1 LHLSTLCI
9 SLLNTKQII
18 MKIYLLKNGTEVLR
32 AFEDY
37 DTAVLK
43 KATSNDNLTIQT
55 VDYSDSVMDVE
66 FSGGSV
72 NLLDDD
78 FNEEL
83 EIKIKKNT
91 TTGDELEY
99 LDIVSI
105 TLHGQNVFDLGFTPN
120 TVRQITTESE
130 KYADDLWS
138 KRFDK

>member
-1 LHLSTLCI
+1 
-9 SLLNTKQII
+9 

-43 KATSNDNLTIQT
+43 KATSNDDLTIQT

-105 TLHGQNVFDLGFTPN
+105 TLHGQNVFDLGFTPD

-130 KYADDLWS
+130 NYADDLWE

>member
-1 LHLSTLCI
+1 
-9 SLLNTKQII
+9 

-43 KATSNDNLTIQT
+43 KATSNDDLTIQT
-55 VDYSDSVMDVE
+55 VDYSDSVIDVE

-105 TLHGQNVFDLGFTPN
+105 TLHGQNVFDLGFTPD

-130 KYADDLWS
+130 NYADDLWE

>member
-1 LHLSTLCI
+1 
-9 SLLNTKQII
+9 

-105 TLHGQNVFDLGFTPN
+105 TLHGQNVFDLGFTPD
-120 TVRQITTESE
+120 TVRRITTESE
-130 KYADDLWS
+130 DYADDLWE

>member
-1 LHLSTLCI
+1 MT
-9 SLLNTKQII
+9 
-18 MKIYLLKNGTEVLR
+18 IYLLKNGTEVLR

-105 TLHGQNVFDLGFTPN
+105 TLHGQNVFDLGFTPD

-130 KYADDLWS
+130 NYADDLWE
-138 KRFDK
+138 KRFNK

>member
-1 LHLSTLCI
+1 MT
-9 SLLNTKQII
+9 
-18 MKIYLLKNGTEVLR
+18 IYLLKNGTEVLR

-105 TLHGQNVFDLGFTPN
+105 TLHGQNVFELGFTPD
-120 TVRQITTESE
+120 TVRRIITESE
-130 KYADDLWS
+130 NYADDLWS

>member
-1 LHLSTLCI
+1 
-9 SLLNTKQII
+9 

-43 KATSNDNLTIQT
+43 KATSNENLTIQT
-55 VDYSDSVMDVE
+55 VDYSDSVIDVE

-78 FNEEL
+78 FDEEL
-83 EIKIKKNT
+83 EIKIKTNT
-91 TTGDELEY
+91 TTGEELEY

-105 TLHGQNVFDLGFTPN
+105 TLHGQNVFDLGFTPD
-120 TVRQITTESE
+120 TVRRITTESE
-130 KYADDLWS
+130 DYADDLWE

>member
-1 LHLSTLCI
+1 
-9 SLLNTKQII
+9 

-72 NLLDDD
+72 KLLDDD
-78 FNEEL
+78 FDEEL
-83 EIKIKKNT
+83 EIKIKTNT
-91 TTGDELEY
+91 TTGEELEY

-105 TLHGQNVFDLGFTPN
+105 TLHGKNVFELGFTPD
-120 TVRQITTESE
+120 TVRRIITESE
-130 KYADDLWS
+130 NYADDLWS

>member
-1 LHLSTLCI
+1 
-9 SLLNTKQII
+9 

-43 KATSNDNLTIQT
+43 KATSNENLTIQT

-72 NLLDDD
+72 KLLDDD

-105 TLHGQNVFDLGFTPN
+105 TLHGQNVFDLGFTPD
-120 TVRQITTESE
+120 TVRRITTESE
-130 KYADDLWS
+130 DYADDLWE